1 MVTEDKNLK
10 CAVKDSNCCVKS
22 EGGRGEGDRDTDIQR
37 QRHTDTQRHRHT
49 DTQRETET
57 YRDRETQTYRYTE
70 TET

>member
-37 QRHTDTQRHRHT
+37 QRQTDTQRHRHT
-49 DTQRETET
+49 DTQRET
-57 YRDRETQTYRYTE
+57 
-70 TET
+70 